1 MPRIDIVNG
10 PNLGR
15 LGQRQPEIY
24 GHQGLWEIIADLR
37 QAYPEWQLEHFQS
50 NHEGALI
57 DYLETL
63 HDQGSHGVILNP
75 GALTHQSYALRDA
88 VAALDIPVIEVH
100 LSNIYARE
108 AFRSHSLIAPVA
120 AGQISGFGA
129 SGYRLA
135 LEYFVERFRD
145 RKV

>member
-1 MPRIDIVNG
+1 MLRLDIVNG

-24 GHQGLWEIIADLR
+24 GRQNWSEILSELHEE
-37 QAYPEWQLEHFQS
+37 YPELQLQQFQS

-57 DYLETL
+57 DYLEAL
-63 HDQGSHGVILNP
+63 AEGNSRGVIMNP

-88 VAALDIPVIEVH
+88 VAALEIPVVEVH

-108 AFRSHSLIAPVA
+108 PFRAHSLIAPVA
-120 AGQISGFGA
+120 VGQISGFGP

-135 LEYFVERFRD
+135 VAYFVDYLQRI
-145 RKV
+145 

>member
-24 GHQGLWEIIADLR
+24 GHQGLSEIVADLK

-63 HDQGSHGVILNP
+63 HDQGCRGVILNP

-88 VAALDIPVIEVH
+88 VVALNIPVIEVH

-120 AGQISGFGA
+120 DGQISGFGA

-135 LEYFVERFRD
+135 LEYFVERFSGH
-145 RKV
+145 KV